1 MANVFSFRPDSYG
14 PYAAAASP
22 RSAASLASGT
32 KTLARPP
39 AIALELSWKAMTLT
53 SARPSRFAFARAVS
67 SVPLTKRKR
76 LLGISSPSTT
86 WRPEKNQWR
95 ECSEFDWDMS

>member
-53 SARPSRFAFARAVS
+53 SSRPSRAAAALAAS
-67 SVPLTKRKR
+67 SVALTRRKSD
-76 LLGISSPSTT
+76 LSFSTPSTT

-95 ECSEFDWDMS
+95 ECSELDWDMS